1 MPWPCASPEYHGA
14 FSRVRQRERSNL
26 PGEHRARNSVG
37 YFQGADR
44 QRVRAD
50 NSAAGSQWPCS
61 KCLNFLNYSTGE
73 KSLCED
79 GVYYL
84 EEKIEAG
91 SRVFSLRTPPIS
103 SALSAVK
110 NFE

>member
-1 MPWPCASPEYHGA
+1 MACSIR
-14 FSRVRQRERSNL
+14 RVRQRERSNL

-50 NSAAGSQWPCS
+50 TSAAGSQWPCS
-61 KCLNFLNYSTGE
+61 KRLNFLRYRTGQ
-73 KSLCED
+73 KSLGED

-84 EEKIEAG
+84 EEKLEGGALAVLSSNPADQLGDLAG
-91 SRVFSLRTPPIS
+91 VTVLHCLTS
-103 SALSAVK
+103 
-110 NFE
+110 